1 MAEIIDKTRR
11 GWARFWALPWKWK
24 GPVLAIVAV
33 VIIGSFGGSGSD
45 SDQSNGI
52 QAQPDVTEPAT
63 QTTTAEPTPT
73 AEPTQSPNVEGN
85 SVAEAFY
92 LSTVQQYAERLH
104 GQFLELGELVDTVP
118 LDYGRMR
125 ELSNQILATL
135 TEMQQI
141 EPPSDRWR
149 DYHEQW
155 QHAVDAYI
163 YGMELFRAGLDADDP
178 SLIEESTM
186 WLSIGSERL
195 YQALD
200 LMPVQP

>member
-1 MAEIIDKTRR
+1 MAEIIDKARR

-24 GPVLAIVAV
+24 GPVLTAVAV
-33 VIIGSFGGSGSD
+33 VIIGSFGSSGSD
-45 SDQSNGI
+45 SDRGNEIQSR
-52 QAQPDVTEPAT
+52 PDVTESAT
-63 QTTTAEPTPT
+63 QTTTAEPTV
-73 AEPTQSPNVEGN
+73 EPTQPPNVEGN
-85 SVAEAFY
+85 SAAEASY
-92 LSTVQQYAERLH
+92 LSTVQQYAEQLH
-104 GQFLELGELVDTVP
+104 GQFFELGELVDTAP
-118 LDYGRMR
+118 PDYGRMR
-125 ELSNQILATL
+125 ELSDQILSTL

-163 YGMELFRAGLDADDP
+163 YSMELFGAGLDADDP
-178 SLIEESTM
+178 SLIEESAL

-200 LMPVQP
+200 LMPEQP

>member
-1 MAEIIDKTRR
+1 MTGIIDKARR

-24 GPVLAIVAV
+24 APVLAIAAV
-33 VIIGSFGGSGSD
+33 VIIGPFGSSGSD
-45 SDQSNGI
+45 SDRGNDI
-52 QAQPDVTEPAT
+52 QDQPDVTASAT

-73 AEPTQSPNVEGN
+73 PTQPPNVEGN

-92 LSTVQQYAERLH
+92 LSTVHQYAEQLH
-104 GQFLELGELVDTVP
+104 GQFLELGELVGTTP

-125 ELSNQILATL
+125 ELSDQILTTL

-149 DYHEQW
+149 GFHEQW

-163 YGMELFRAGLDADDP
+163 YGMEQFRAGLDADDP
-178 SLIEESTM
+178 SLIEEAALS
-186 WLSIGSERL
+186 LSIGNELLNQSL
-195 YQALD
+195 G
-200 LMPVQP
+200 LMPEQP